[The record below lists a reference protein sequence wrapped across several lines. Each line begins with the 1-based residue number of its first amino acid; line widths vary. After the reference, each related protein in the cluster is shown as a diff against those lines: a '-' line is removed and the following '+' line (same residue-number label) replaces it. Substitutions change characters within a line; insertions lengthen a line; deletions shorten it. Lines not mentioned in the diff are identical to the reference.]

1 MEGRITSVLI
11 VDDDTVIAKMAAEIL
26 GEVGHEVHIAHD
38 GPTALALLEAHDIDV
53 VLTDVVLGPVDG
65 VELAESIAILRPRTV
80 VIFMSGYGAH
90 ARGPARDDPV
100 LTKPFSPKQLRDRV
114 AAAIR

>member
-1 MEGRITSVLI
+1 VEGRTTSVLI
-11 VDDDTVIAKMAAEIL
+11 VDDDEAIARLAAEIL
-26 GEVGHEVHIAHD
+26 GEAGHEIHVAND
-38 GPTALALLEAHDIDV
+38 GPTALALLEANNIDV
-53 VLTDVVLGPVDG
+53 VLTDVVLGSVDG
-65 VELAESIAILRPRTV
+65 VELAEAIAVLRPRTT

-100 LTKPFSPKQLRDRV
+100 LTKPFSPAELRDRI

>member
-1 MEGRITSVLI
+1 MEGRTTSVLV
-11 VDDDTVIAKMAAEIL
+11 VDDDEAIARLAAEIL
-26 GEVGHEVHIAHD
+26 REAGHEIHIAND
-38 GPTALALLEAHDIDV
+38 GPTALALLEANDIDI
-53 VLTDVVLGPVDG
+53 VLTDVVLGSVDG
-65 VELAESIAILRPRTV
+65 VELAEAIAVLRPRTT

-100 LTKPFSPKQLRDRV
+100 LTKPFSPAELRDRV

>member
-1 MEGRITSVLI
+1 MLV
-11 VDDDTVIAKMAAEIL
+11 VDDDEAICRLAAEIL
-26 GEVGHEVHIAHD
+26 GEAGHQVHVAHD
-38 GPTALALLEAHDIDV
+38 GPTALALLQANEIDI
-53 VLTDVVLGPVDG
+53 VLTDVVLGSVDG
-65 VELAESIAILRPRTV
+65 VELGESIAVLRPRTI

-100 LTKPFSPKQLRDRV
+100 LTKPFSPSQLRDRI